1 MMNWIALE
9 DINQLEQIK
18 TSSTPSIIFKH
29 STRCPVSG
37 MAKRNFQLEAPL
49 LPEEVDVYYL
59 DLIKYRDIS
68 SHIAEHWNIR
78 HESPQ
83 VLLIQNGQCSYHAS
97 HSDIELA
104 ELVKNISETSC

>member
-1 MMNWIALE
+1 MNWIALE
-9 DINQLEQIK
+9 DINQLEKIK

-49 LPEEVDVYYL
+49 LPERVDVYYL

-68 SHIAEHWNIR
+68 NHIAEHWNIR

-83 VLLIQNGQCSYHAS
+83 VLLIKDGQCVYTAS
-97 HSDIELA
+97 HSDIEMA
-104 ELVKNISETSC
+104 DVVKHISRVRSK

>member
-1 MMNWIALE
+1 MDWIALNTI
-9 DINQLEQIK
+9 DQLEQIK

-49 LPEEVDVYYL
+49 LPDGVAVYYL
-59 DLIKYRDIS
+59 DLIKYREIS
-68 SHIAEHWNIR
+68 NHIADHWNIR

-83 VLLIQNGQCSYHAS
+83 VLLIHNDQCIYNAS
-97 HSDIELA
+97 HSDIEMA
-104 ELVKNISETSC
+104 EVVKNISQVDK